1 VGKGPSVLR
10 GESERDGDGSNVRS
24 GRDDPIVPKVN
35 SEFLHDRLPNNR
47 MDLLP
52 AAHYAWEE
60 VPDLYGDVLINWL
73 SRKYREPLGA

>member
-1 VGKGPSVLR
+1 
-10 GESERDGDGSNVRS
+10 
-24 GRDDPIVPKVN
+24 VPKVN

-47 MDLLP
+47 MDLFP